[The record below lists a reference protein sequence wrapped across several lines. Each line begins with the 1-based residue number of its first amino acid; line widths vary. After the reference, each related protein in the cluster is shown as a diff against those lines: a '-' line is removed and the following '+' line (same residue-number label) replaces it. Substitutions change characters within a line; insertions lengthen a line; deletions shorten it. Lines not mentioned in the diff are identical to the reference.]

1 MRRAAL
7 FLPPLQNFFLLGAE
21 NDYGIFTSISPQKRK
36 QQLTSTR
43 IVYYYIYTLNKG
55 QKNAAQLL
63 PRKIEISA
71 SREKH
76 APTRPCGASQ
86 GVKIHHIGLGSG
98 QKSTELRHFDWI
110 EHLLRRIGWLP
121 HRKKKLLKSK
131 ALDECFFVALYT
143 MLPRQFADNRIYDI
157 SREIKRIKKRGRHHS
172 KDVGASNRHN
182 LRLHRVLGT
191 RQKRAVHN
199 WNHRPSEIFWRNDR
213 LFARHCR
220 LILKKALNECFFV
233 AYFFGASRVWHSYSR
248 TQPYYLQWP
257 RYLDEEQGRHGLKQ
271 NPMYI

>member
-86 GVKIHHIGLGSG
+86 GVKIHHIGLGS
-98 QKSTELRHFDWI
+98 
-110 EHLLRRIGWLP
+110 
-121 HRKKKLLKSK
+121 
-131 ALDECFFVALYT
+131 
-143 MLPRQFADNRIYDI
+143 RQESAQ
-157 SREIKRIKKRGRHHS
+157 
-172 KDVGASNRHN
+172 
-182 LRLHRVLGT
+182 L
-191 RQKRAVHN
+191 
-199 WNHRPSEIFWRNDR
+199 
-213 LFARHCR
+213 
-220 LILKKALNECFFV
+220 
-233 AYFFGASRVWHSYSR
+233 
-248 TQPYYLQWP
+248 
-257 RYLDEEQGRHGLKQ
+257 
-271 NPMYI
+271 

>member
-43 IVYYYIYTLNKG
+43 IVYYYIYTINKG

-98 QKSTELRHFDWI
+98 QKSTELRHFD
-110 EHLLRRIGWLP
+110 
-121 HRKKKLLKSK
+121 
-131 ALDECFFVALYT
+131 
-143 MLPRQFADNRIYDI
+143 
-157 SREIKRIKKRGRHHS
+157 
-172 KDVGASNRHN
+172 
-182 LRLHRVLGT
+182 
-191 RQKRAVHN
+191 
-199 WNHRPSEIFWRNDR
+199 
-213 LFARHCR
+213 
-220 LILKKALNECFFV
+220 
-233 AYFFGASRVWHSYSR
+233 
-248 TQPYYLQWP
+248 
-257 RYLDEEQGRHGLKQ
+257 
-271 NPMYI
+271 

>member
-43 IVYYYIYTLNKG
+43 IVYYYIYTINKG

-98 QKSTELRHFDWI
+98 QKSTELRHFDRI
-110 EHLLRRIGWLP
+110 EHLLRR
-121 HRKKKLLKSK
+121 
-131 ALDECFFVALYT
+131 
-143 MLPRQFADNRIYDI
+143 
-157 SREIKRIKKRGRHHS
+157 
-172 KDVGASNRHN
+172 VG
-182 LRLHRVLGT
+182 
-191 RQKRAVHN
+191 
-199 WNHRPSEIFWRNDR
+199 
-213 LFARHCR
+213 
-220 LILKKALNECFFV
+220 
-233 AYFFGASRVWHSYSR
+233 
-248 TQPYYLQWP
+248 
-257 RYLDEEQGRHGLKQ
+257 
-271 NPMYI
+271 